1 MPKHI
6 PSFSDA
12 LFSLRLLIL
21 TIALFFTQ
29 ASFAEVSANLL
40 GHWKMD
46 ETTGTVV
53 IDSSGNANNGTVR
66 DATANPWSTGQL
78 AGALSLGGSSDVRV
92 ATTTSLQPASPTISA
107 WVNINP
113 ANNDWGWIA
122 GEGDN
127 VGLYVDQGF
136 GGKWLTFY
144 LHNGSTWVSAASNNL
159 PIFDGQWHHVAGS
172 FDAAT
177 GEIKVYVDTVEVAS
191 STVTGSISYAKRSGF
206 HIGSMDGNR
215 KLNAQIDDVRL
226 YGQAL
231 SQSDLVE
238 ISTDGGSTGN
248 TNLAPVVSAGGDA
261 SVLVDASIALNG
273 SATDDGL
280 PIDSTVTSQ
289 WSNVSGAGNV
299 TFDDATSPS
308 TTATF
313 SEPGNYVLRLTAT
326 DGELSSSDD
335 INITVSD
342 EGEGLNLAPSVSAG
356 ENKSILLSESATLNG
371 SASDDGLPIDSIVT
385 SQWSKVSGTGSV
397 TFADATNPSTIATFS
412 SAGNYVLRL
421 SATDGDLTNTDD
433 VSVIVTQETGG
444 VDITT
449 GLIGHWAL
457 DETAGASAADR
468 SGNGHS
474 GDVRNNTN
482 GAWGAGQLGGS
493 LAFDGSD
500 DDISVPSTASL
511 QPTSLT
517 VSSWIKPENNND
529 WGWVAGEG
537 DNFGLYVDQGF
548 GGKWLY
554 FYLYNGTT
562 WVNAHVNNAPIFD
575 GQWHHVAATF
585 DQATGE
591 IKIYADAVEIAS
603 SLVAG
608 SITYSRGSGF
618 HIGSMRGSRHFKGR
632 IDDVRLYDRVLDS
645 ASIAA
650 VSNDGSTGGNE
661 KADQTISFNPPA
673 TKTTDDAPFAISASA
688 SSALAVSFS
697 STTPAVCTLN
707 GNTVMILSAGNC
719 TINASQSGNS
729 LYNPAPSVTKTIVI
743 EQGEVVKD
751 DQFISFNPPAI
762 KTVDSEPFDISASA
776 TSGLVV
782 SFNATTPAVCTLDGS
797 TVTIVTTGICSITA
811 SQSGDDAF
819 NPAGDVSKNIIIEE
833 EDIVP
838 LDDQFISF
846 NPPAS
851 VTIGQEPSQLTASST
866 SGLTVILSSNTPAI
880 CTLDSNNNLI
890 VVTTVA
896 GNCSVIA
903 TQPGNELFNPAP
915 DVIKT
920 IVVEEAEVEKLD
932 QTINFNLPATKT
944 VGDAPFAISAL
955 ATSELVVSF
964 TSTTAAVCTVNI
976 DIVTIVSAGTCSI
989 TASQAGNDGFNPAA
1003 DVVRTIDIAN
1013 PPENGDISINGKIKD
1028 QATGNGIADASIT
1041 VFKAGVLQS
1050 QQSTSI
1056 VTGDFSLAS
1065 LEGNTS
1071 YVFVIA
1077 KEGYATQSFP
1087 YQTPSETIDF
1097 SINIILSREGD
1108 SVTFPPDTAIELSD
1122 DTYGAKVSIQPNS
1135 FVDSQGN
1142 TVTDDIKL
1150 VISSLNTAVQEGQD
1164 SLPGE
1169 RLGLIAGE
1177 EEPTTLFSLG
1187 AAEFIYIN
1195 TVTGEEVN
1203 LGNEK
1208 TATITIPLFTLVK
1221 GDGSTLEL
1229 GDPIAIWSLNESTGI
1244 WEDEGNGEVVV
1255 LASSPTGFGVQA
1267 TVTHFSWWS
1276 AGSRVVVKAFAHIT
1290 ITGNS
1295 DSGYAEI
1302 KARTETNIPLVAGG
1316 KFVLSLSSIFSQN
1329 QVTTPIPGW
1338 SSSLTCFWAET
1349 ILSGNF
1355 ISTPEQC
1362 ISAEP
1367 GQTYSLDFNIGGT
1380 PPPDPEPTQDRFGFN
1395 YLLSAVSVPLE
1406 IPVRRSNPSSETYTY
1421 RVISGS
1427 LPPGVS
1433 LSNDGLIS
1441 GAPTRDGL
1449 YLPTV
1454 EARASAGFTK
1464 EFIIRYTVKESP
1476 ASSPVFLIGANRFVD
1491 QLEIDGLSIQGS
1503 RYLGIANLW
1512 FNIDEN
1518 DSINLDLSNFNIG
1531 TTATQ
1536 WEVLST
1542 SYTLANAPDS
1552 GSGNTGSRDGTAI
1565 SSNGVLSVSLPPPN
1579 RFGENAVTFEFEE
1592 SFTIQE
1598 EYIIRATNGSK
1609 TDTIR
1614 VVFDFPEF
1622 VGGGGDGDGLTWQDD
1637 SAVLTNQMSWSDA
1650 INYCQGLTLYGF
1662 NDWIL
1667 PTREYY
1673 ESMARAQDS
1682 WTNIF
1687 RRPTSNRPNTDF
1699 GVYWLSESSAEF
1711 ADAYILGD
1719 ITGIR
1724 KTNETIVARCVRGT
1738 LRTPPP

>member
-1 MPKHI
+1 
-6 PSFSDA
+6 
-12 LFSLRLLIL
+12 
-21 TIALFFTQ
+21 
-29 ASFAEVSANLL
+29 
-40 GHWKMD
+40 
-46 ETTGTVV
+46 
-53 IDSSGNANNGTVR
+53 
-66 DATANPWSTGQL
+66 
-78 AGALSLGGSSDVRV
+78 
-92 ATTTSLQPASPTISA
+92 
-107 WVNINP
+107 
-113 ANNDWGWIA
+113 
-122 GEGDN
+122 
-127 VGLYVDQGF
+127 
-136 GGKWLTFY
+136 
-144 LHNGSTWVSAASNNL
+144 
-159 PIFDGQWHHVAGS
+159 
-172 FDAAT
+172 
-177 GEIKVYVDTVEVAS
+177 
-191 STVTGSISYAKRSGF
+191 
-206 HIGSMDGNR
+206 
-215 KLNAQIDDVRL
+215 
-226 YGQAL
+226 
-231 SQSDLVE
+231 
-238 ISTDGGSTGN
+238 
-248 TNLAPVVSAGGDA
+248 
-261 SVLVDASIALNG
+261 
-273 SATDDGL
+273 
-280 PIDSTVTSQ
+280 
-289 WSNVSGAGNV
+289 
-299 TFDDATSPS
+299 
-308 TTATF
+308 
-313 SEPGNYVLRLTAT
+313 
-326 DGELSSSDD
+326 
-335 INITVSD
+335 
-342 EGEGLNLAPSVSAG
+342 
-356 ENKSILLSESATLNG
+356 
-371 SASDDGLPIDSIVT
+371 
-385 SQWSKVSGTGSV
+385 
-397 TFADATNPSTIATFS
+397 
-412 SAGNYVLRL
+412 
-421 SATDGDLTNTDD
+421 
-433 VSVIVTQETGG
+433 
-444 VDITT
+444 
-449 GLIGHWAL
+449 
-457 DETAGASAADR
+457 
-468 SGNGHS
+468 
-474 GDVRNNTN
+474 
-482 GAWGAGQLGGS
+482 
-493 LAFDGSD
+493 
-500 DDISVPSTASL
+500 
-511 QPTSLT
+511 
-517 VSSWIKPENNND
+517 
-529 WGWVAGEG
+529 
-537 DNFGLYVDQGF
+537 
-548 GGKWLY
+548 
-554 FYLYNGTT
+554 
-562 WVNAHVNNAPIFD
+562 
-575 GQWHHVAATF
+575 
-585 DQATGE
+585 
-591 IKIYADAVEIAS
+591 
-603 SLVAG
+603 AG

-673 TKTTDDAPFAISASA
+673 TKTTDDAPFEISASA
-688 SSALAVSFS
+688 TSELAVSFS
-697 STTPAVCTLN
+697 STTPAVCTVN
-707 GNTVMILSAGNC
+707 VNTVTIGSAGNC
-719 TINASQSGNS
+719 IINASQSGNS
-729 LYNPAPSVTKTIVI
+729 LYNPAPSVTQTIVI
-743 EQGEVVKD
+743 EQGEVVKE
-751 DQFISFNPPAI
+751 DQFISFNPPVS
-762 KTVDSEPFDISASA
+762 KTVNDSNFQINASA
-776 TSGLVV
+776 TSGLIV
-782 SFNATTPAVCTLDGS
+782 SFSSNTQSVCTVSLLNAVGY
-797 TVTIVTTGICSITA
+797 IVNIHSAGDCSITA
-811 SQSGDDAF
+811 SQEGSDAYH
-819 NPAGDVSKNIIIEE
+819 PAADVTKTIFIEE
-833 EDIVP
+833 
-838 LDDQFISF
+838 DDVVSQVQIILFDPPTTKTVGDAPFVISATASSGLPVSF
-846 NPPAS
+846 SSTTANVCTIDNSNS
-851 VTIGQEPSQLTASST
+851 VTIVKAGDCIIVASQ
-866 SGLTVILSSNTPAI
+866 SGSIDFFPADETRTILI
-880 CTLDSNNNLI
+880 
-890 VVTTVA
+890 
-896 GNCSVIA
+896 
-903 TQPGNELFNPAP
+903 
-915 DVIKT
+915 
-920 IVVEEAEVEKLD
+920 EEAEVEKLD
-932 QTINFNLPATKT
+932 QTISFNLPATKT